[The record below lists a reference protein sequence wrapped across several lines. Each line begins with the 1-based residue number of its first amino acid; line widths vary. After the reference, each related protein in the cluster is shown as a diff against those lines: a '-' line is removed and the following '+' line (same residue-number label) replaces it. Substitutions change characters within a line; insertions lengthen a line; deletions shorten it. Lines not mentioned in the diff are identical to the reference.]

1 MKKTHLLFLLLFVSF
16 ANVIGQNNAQF
27 ISQSVP
33 SQVDLNEVF
42 YISITFKNTGTV
54 TWPKDGQYRMGSQ
67 SPQDNTTWGTNR
79 VALTH
84 AVSPGQHVTISTSVT
99 APNSENIYGIPFQW
113 RMVQDGVAWFGEPS
127 DPLSIRVGSEELE
140 DRFLM
145 PAPTFEVSDHIV
157 ATSVFHWYGATT
169 GQVSSPWLPV
179 EGRENWTGEVPF
191 WKTMI
196 KQAMAANIDV
206 FYILVIPTME
216 QPRINLF
223 RALNE
228 LRREGWDVPK
238 VCPFFDPIITYALKG
253 SNGDASTQAGKDE
266 IVSHYIRFYQQYYSV
281 NFDDYA
287 DDYIYTQN
295 NMPVLDTWHVYLN
308 INNYSRLTATDVSSR
323 LANEF
328 GRAHPIFNNG
338 IKMIT
343 TANSPS
349 FGFANEQVHQ
359 FEAHEYYIEKNKN
372 GIVSAQLKPG
382 YWDQNVRN
390 PGYLLPRN
398 GGSQY
403 KNAWSQLGAS
413 VSRVYIESF
422 NEYDEGSG
430 IYAANTDVV
439 YKKTDGGMNN
449 TGNDVWSSSNDPYE
463 YIKTTAEGAANFN
476 EDLPLDSK
484 IIWHDFPNKIY
495 PGDTH
500 NVTVILRNEGNTPWN
515 NANDF
520 KFGQQDSDAKLF
532 GSNRYTIDDTKH
544 DIPDYGGIFRGRT
557 IAFHLQV
564 TAPSTTGVYE
574 TNWKMLQENVAWF
587 GETLTKSITVTTD
600 APLAIEDVSSQN
612 QFKIY
617 PNPANPHSD
626 LQIHGNFKK
635 KDRIVLFTIS
645 GSKITEKIMNRD
657 GQIARLD
664 LQNIP
669 IAEGVYI
676 VQIIGDSYTQTKK
689 LILKN

>member
-238 VCPFFDPIITYALKG
+238 VCPFFDPIITYTTKG

-645 GSKITEKIMNRD
+645 GSKITEQIMNRD